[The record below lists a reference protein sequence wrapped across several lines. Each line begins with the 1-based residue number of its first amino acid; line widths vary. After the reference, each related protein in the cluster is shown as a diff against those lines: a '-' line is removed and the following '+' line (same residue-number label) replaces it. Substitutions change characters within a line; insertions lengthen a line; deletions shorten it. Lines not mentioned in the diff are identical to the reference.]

1 MVKVSRQR
9 SAEIRIEILD
19 AAAAELLRV
28 GYDAMA
34 LTSIAQ
40 TCGFATSAIY
50 NRFPTKETLIEA
62 LIVERIEP
70 ELGAQSDAEAIAFW
84 SGSTDLPK
92 LNIDQLGVLAELL
105 LAARHTPSLHESVY
119 GFLRRRA
126 DIALVERNKAA
137 TRGELRD
144 NQDPLIQVLMRASSW
159 IGAYV
164 FGLVSE
170 PPKRYMKPINELMR
184 LAMTNV
190 APSTPLPAERPNK
203 VRNAP
208 VVVQHENREH
218 DAIHEALV
226 NSAAEVFA
234 EKGYH
239 AAAVADIARR
249 ARLTTGAI
257 YNRFEGK
264 AGLINAVIIDKL
276 SVGAQIVGFD
286 VVQVLASSQAIS
298 DPAVSDLI
306 VRLNDNSGL
315 DNRGLRLAARDAS
328 RHEPEVAAV
337 VGPLQEATLAN
348 MANFVRNAQGEGL
361 LRSDIDAE
369 TAVWFLSVNPVGA
382 GLVCAAFPELKLEAA
397 TTFYTMAMEVM
408 RTQPA

>member
-137 TRGELRD
+137 TRGELRN

-257 YNRFEGK
+257 YNRFAGK

-382 GLVCAAFPELKLEAA
+382 GLVCAAFPELEPEAA

>member
-137 TRGELRD
+137 TRGELRN

-208 VVVQHENREH
+208 VVVQHENCEH

-226 NSAAEVFA
+226 NSAAEIFA

-257 YNRFEGK
+257 YNRFAGK

-382 GLVCAAFPELKLEAA
+382 GLVCAAFPELKPEAA

>member
-9 SAEIRIEILD
+9 SAEIRIELLD
-19 AAAAELLRV
+19 AAATELLHV
-28 GYDAMA
+28 GYDATA
-34 LTSIAQ
+34 LTSVAQ

-50 NRFPTKETLIEA
+50 NRFPTKESLIEA

-70 ELGAQSDAEAIAFW
+70 KFGGQLDAAAIAFW
-84 SGSTDLPK
+84 SGSSDSPK
-92 LNIDQLGVLAELL
+92 LNGNQLGVMAELL
-105 LAARHTPSLHESVY
+105 LAARHNPSLHDSVY

-126 DIALVERNKAA
+126 DTALVERDKAA
-137 TRGELRD
+137 ARGEVRD
-144 NQDPLIQVLMRASSW
+144 GQDPLVQVLMRGASWVGS
-159 IGAYV
+159 YV
-164 FGLVSE
+164 FGIVSE
-170 PPKRYMKPINELMR
+170 PPKRYMKSVDDLVR
-184 LAMTNV
+184 LTVTNV
-190 APSTPLPAERPNK
+190 PLSTPLTAQRPNK
-203 VRNAP
+203 ARVVSNAP
-208 VVVQHENREH
+208 HYEILEH

-257 YNRFEGK
+257 YNRFAGK
-264 AGLINAVIIDKL
+264 AGLMNAVIIDKL
-276 SVGAQIVGFD
+276 SAGAQIVGFD
-286 VVQVLASSQAIS
+286 VVQTLASSQAIS

-306 VRLNDNSGL
+306 VRLNDNSDL

-337 VGPLQEATLAN
+337 VGSLQEATLAN

-382 GLVCAAFPELKLEAA
+382 GLVCAAFPELKPEAA
-397 TTFYTMAMEVM
+397 TTFYTTAMEVM
-408 RTQPA
+408 RTQPN

>member
-9 SAEIRIEILD
+9 SAELRIEILD

-62 LIVERIEP
+62 LIAERIEP

-84 SGSTDLPK
+84 SGSSDSPK
-92 LNIDQLGVLAELL
+92 LNAEQLGVMAELL

-208 VVVQHENREH
+208 VVVQHENCEH

-226 NSAAEVFA
+226 NSAAEIFA

-249 ARLTTGAI
+249 AQLTSGAI
-257 YNRFEGK
+257 YNRFNGK
-264 AGLINAVIIDKL
+264 AGLMNAVIVDKL
-276 SVGAQIVGFD
+276 SAGAQIVGFD
-286 VVQVLASSQAIS
+286 VVQTLAASQAIS
-298 DPAVSDLI
+298 DPAVYDLI
-306 VRLNDNSGL
+306 VRLNDNSEL

-382 GLVCAAFPELKLEAA
+382 GVVCAAFPELKPEAA
-397 TTFYTMAMEVM
+397 ITFYTMAMEVM

>member
-9 SAEIRIEILD
+9 SAELRIEILD
-19 AAAAELLRV
+19 ATAAELLRV

-34 LTSIAQ
+34 LTAIAQ

-50 NRFPTKETLIEA
+50 NRFPTKEALIEA

-84 SGSTDLPK
+84 SGSIDLPK
-92 LNIDQLGVLAELL
+92 LNIEQLGVLAELL

-126 DIALVERNKAA
+126 NIALVERNKAA
-137 TRGELRD
+137 ARGEVLD
-144 NQDPLIQVLMRASSW
+144 SQEPLAQVLMRASSW
-159 IGAYV
+159 IGSYV
-164 FGLVSE
+164 LGLVSE
-170 PPKRYMKPINELMR
+170 PPKRYTKTVEELMR
-184 LAMTNV
+184 LTMTNL
-190 APSTPLPAERPNK
+190 PTSTPFTAERPNK
-203 VRNAP
+203 ARVAPNAP
-208 VVVQHENREH
+208 PYENHEH

-226 NSAAEVFA
+226 NSAAVVFA

-257 YNRFEGK
+257 YNRFTGK
-264 AGLINAVIIDKL
+264 AGLMNAVIVDKL
-276 SVGAQIVGFD
+276 STGAQIVGFD
-286 VVQVLASSQAIS
+286 VVQTLAASQAIS
-298 DPAVSDLI
+298 DPAVYDLM
-306 VRLNDNSGL
+306 VRLNDDSGL

-337 VGPLQEATLAN
+337 VRPLQDATLAN

-361 LRSDIDAE
+361 VRSDIDAE
-369 TAVWFLSVNPVGA
+369 TAVWFLVANLVGA
-382 GLVCAAFPELKLEAA
+382 GLVCAAFPEVSLEVV
-397 TTFYTMAMEVM
+397 TTFYTTAMEAM
-408 RTQPA
+408 RTQPV

>member
-9 SAEIRIEILD
+9 SAELRIEILD
-19 AAAAELLRV
+19 ATAAELLHV

-62 LIVERIEP
+62 LIAERIEP

-84 SGSTDLPK
+84 SGSSDSPK
-92 LNIDQLGVLAELL
+92 LNTEQLGVMAELL
-105 LAARHTPSLHESVY
+105 LAARHTPALHEPVY

-184 LAMTNV
+184 LTMTNV

-208 VVVQHENREH
+208 AVVQHENREH

-257 YNRFEGK
+257 YNRFAGK
-264 AGLINAVIIDKL
+264 AGLMNAVIIDKL

-382 GLVCAAFPELKLEAA
+382 GLVCAAFPELKPEAA
-397 TTFYTMAMEVM
+397 ITFYTMAMEVM

>member
-190 APSTPLPAERPNK
+190 APSTPLPTERPNK

-257 YNRFEGK
+257 YNRFAGK

-306 VRLNDNSGL
+306 VRLNDNSEL

-382 GLVCAAFPELKLEAA
+382 GLVCAAFPELKPEAA
-397 TTFYTMAMEVM
+397 ITFYTMAMEVM

>member
-9 SAEIRIEILD
+9 SAELRIEILD
-19 AAAAELLRV
+19 ATAAELLRV

-34 LTSIAQ
+34 LTAIAQ

-50 NRFPTKETLIEA
+50 NRFPTKEALIEA

-84 SGSTDLPK
+84 SGSIDLPK
-92 LNIDQLGVLAELL
+92 LNIEQLGVLAELL

-126 DIALVERNKAA
+126 NIALVERNKAA
-137 TRGELRD
+137 ARGEVRD
-144 NQDPLIQVLMRASSW
+144 SQEPLAQVLMRASSW
-159 IGAYV
+159 IGSYV
-164 FGLVSE
+164 LGLVSE
-170 PPKRYMKPINELMR
+170 PPKRYTKTVEELMR
-184 LAMTNV
+184 LTMTNL
-190 APSTPLPAERPNK
+190 PTSTPFTAERPNK
-203 VRNAP
+203 ARVAPNAP
-208 VVVQHENREH
+208 PYENHEH

-226 NSAAEVFA
+226 NSAAVVFA

-257 YNRFEGK
+257 YNRFTGK
-264 AGLINAVIIDKL
+264 AGLMNAVIVDKL
-276 SVGAQIVGFD
+276 STGAQIVGFD
-286 VVQVLASSQAIS
+286 VVQTLAASQAIS
-298 DPAVSDLI
+298 DPAVYDLM
-306 VRLNDNSGL
+306 VRLNDDSGL

-337 VGPLQEATLAN
+337 VRPLQDATLAN

-361 LRSDIDAE
+361 VRSDIDAE
-369 TAVWFLSVNPVGA
+369 TAVWFLVANPVGA
-382 GLVCAAFPELKLEAA
+382 GLVCAAFPEVSLEVV
-397 TTFYTMAMEVM
+397 TTFYTTAMEAM
-408 RTQPA
+408 RTQPV

>member
-9 SAEIRIEILD
+9 SAELRIEILD
-19 AAAAELLRV
+19 ATAAELLHV

-62 LIVERIEP
+62 LIAERIEP

-84 SGSTDLPK
+84 SGSSDSPK
-92 LNIDQLGVLAELL
+92 LNTEQLGVMAELL
-105 LAARHTPSLHESVY
+105 LAARHTPALHEPVY

-184 LAMTNV
+184 LTMTNV

-208 VVVQHENREH
+208 AVVQHENREH

-257 YNRFEGK
+257 YNRFAGK
-264 AGLINAVIIDKL
+264 AGLMNAVIIDKL

-306 VRLNDNSGL
+306 VRLNDNSEL

-382 GLVCAAFPELKLEAA
+382 GLVCAAFPELKPKAA